1 MVLFFEGKTLT
12 RENAD
17 HWFVTEVLPLE
28 GTLER
33 FLRRNWR
40 DEDEIAD
47 LRQEVYARV
56 LVAWRVGKPDSA
68 QAFVLSTARNLL
80 IDRARRARIVSI
92 ETFADMDAVE
102 IVVESGDID
111 RHLMARSEL
120 RLLQTALELLP
131 PRCREVV
138 QLRKI
143 DGLSQREVATKMG
156 ITEDTVERQ
165 VAKGI
170 RALAAALA
178 NTGSRS
184 TDTPSAIGHAREVQ
198 PR

>member
-1 MVLFFEGKTLT
+1 MT
-12 RENAD
+12 RDEAD
-17 HWFVTEVLPLE
+17 TWFVREVLPLE

-40 DEDEIAD
+40 DESEIAD
-47 LRQEVYARV
+47 LRQEVYAKV
-56 LVAWRVGKPDSA
+56 LVAWGLGRPDSV
-68 QAFVLSTARNLL
+68 QAFLLATARNLL

-102 IVVESGDID
+102 IATESVHTDG
-111 RHLMARSEL
+111 HLMARSEL
-120 RLLQTALELLP
+120 RLLQAALDLLP
-131 PRCREVV
+131 QRCREVV

-143 DGLSQREVATKMG
+143 DGLSQREVAAKMG
-156 ITEDTVERQ
+156 ITQDTVERQ

-178 NTGSRS
+178 NTGTGSMGDRS
-184 TDTPSAIGHAREVQ
+184 FNDQTLGAK

>member
-1 MVLFFEGKTLT
+1 MT
-12 RENAD
+12 RDEAD
-17 HWFVTEVLPLE
+17 AWFVREVLPLE
-28 GTLER
+28 GMLER

-40 DEDEIAD
+40 DESEIAD
-47 LRQEVYARV
+47 LRQEVYAKV
-56 LVAWRVGKPDSA
+56 LVAGGVGRPDSI
-68 QAFVLSTARNLL
+68 QAFLLATARNLL

-102 IVVESGDID
+102 IATEGANTDG
-111 RHLMARSEL
+111 HLMARSEL
-120 RLLQTALELLP
+120 RLLQAALELLP
-131 PRCREVV
+131 QRCREVV

-143 DGLSQREVATKMG
+143 DGLSQREVAAKMG
-156 ITEDTVERQ
+156 ITQDTVERQ

-178 NTGSRS
+178 NTGTGSIGNRS
-184 TDTPSAIGHAREVQ
+184 LNDQALGAK

>member
-1 MVLFFEGKTLT
+1 MT
-12 RENAD
+12 RDEVD
-17 HWFVTEVLPLE
+17 DWFVKEVLPLE
-28 GTLER
+28 GVLER

-40 DEDEIAD
+40 DQGEIAD
-47 LRQEVYARV
+47 LRQEVYVKVFVSCASGR
-56 LVAWRVGKPDSA
+56 PDSA

-92 ETFADMDAVE
+92 ETFADMDAL
-102 IVVESGDID
+102 DIGGEAFPTE

-120 RLLQTALELLP
+120 RLLQSALALLP

-138 QLRKI
+138 ELRKI
-143 DGLSQREVATKMG
+143 EGLSQREVATRMG

-165 VAKGI
+165 VSKGV

-178 NTGSRS
+178 GAGSGSRVGS
-184 TDTPSAIGHAREVQ
+184 TRSEPDDVQ
-198 PR
+198 VRGTMPV

>member
-1 MVLFFEGKTLT
+1 MTL
-12 RENAD
+12 ED
-17 HWFVTEVLPLE
+17 KDDWFVTEVLPLE

-40 DEDEIAD
+40 DENEIAD
-47 LRQEVYARV
+47 LRQEVYAKV
-56 LVAWRVGKPDSA
+56 LIAWSVSRPDSA
-68 QAFVLSTARNLL
+68 QAFLLSTARNLL

-102 IVVESGDID
+102 MVAEAVHID

-120 RLLQTALELLP
+120 RMVQAALELLP
-131 PRCREVV
+131 LRCREVI

-143 DGLSQREVATKMG
+143 DGLSQREVAAMMG

-165 VAKGI
+165 VSKGI

-178 NTGSRS
+178 NTGSSS
-184 TDTPSAIGHAREVQ
+184 TGKRTVSEQAWGVKPG
-198 PR
+198 

>member
-1 MVLFFEGKTLT
+1 MT
-12 RENAD
+12 RDEAD
-17 HWFVTEVLPLE
+17 DWFVTEVLPLE

-40 DEDEIAD
+40 DENDIAD
-47 LRQEVYARV
+47 LRQEVYTRV
-56 LVAWRVGKPDSA
+56 FMAWSVVKPNSV
-68 QAFVLSTARNLL
+68 QAFLLSTARNLL

-102 IVVESGDID
+102 IVAESVQTDG
-111 RHLMARSEL
+111 HLMARSEL
-120 RLLQTALELLP
+120 RLLQVALELLP

-143 DGLSQREVATKMG
+143 DGLSQREVALKMG

-165 VAKGI
+165 VAKGV

-178 NTGSRS
+178 NTGTGSIGNRS
-184 TDTPSAIGHAREVQ
+184 FNEQALRAK

>member
-1 MVLFFEGKTLT
+1 MT

-17 HWFVTEVLPLE
+17 DWFVTEVLPLE

-165 VAKGI
+165 VAKGV
-170 RALAAALA
+170 RALAAAIA
-178 NTGSRS
+178 NTGSGS
-184 TDTPSAIGHAREVQ
+184 TVARGAIGQAQEVQ
-198 PR
+198 LR

>member
-1 MVLFFEGKTLT
+1 MT
-12 RENAD
+12 RNEAD
-17 HWFVTEVLPLE
+17 DWFMTEVLPLE

-40 DEDEIAD
+40 EENDIAD

-56 LVAWRVGKPDSA
+56 LLAWRGGKPDSV
-68 QAFVLSTARNLL
+68 QAFLLSTARNLL
-80 IDRARRARIVSI
+80 IDRARRGRIVSI

-102 IVVESGDID
+102 IVAESVHTD

-120 RLLQTALELLP
+120 RLLQSALELLP

-143 DGLSQREVATKMG
+143 DGLSQREVAAKMG
-156 ITEDTVERQ
+156 VTEDTVERQ
-165 VAKGI
+165 VAKGV

-178 NTGSRS
+178 NTGTGSMANR
-184 TDTPSAIGHAREVQ
+184 PLNEQALGAK

>member
-1 MVLFFEGKTLT
+1 MRRAET
-12 RENAD
+12 D
-17 HWFVTEVLPLE
+17 DWFVTEVLPLE
-28 GTLER
+28 GILER

-40 DEDEIAD
+40 DENDIAD
-47 LRQEVYARV
+47 LRQEVYAKV
-56 LVAWRVGKPDSA
+56 LVAWCVGRPDSA
-68 QAFVLSTARNLL
+68 QAFLLSTARNLL

-102 IVVESGDID
+102 MFAEAGHTD

-120 RLLQTALELLP
+120 RLVQAALESLP
-131 PRCREVV
+131 IRCREVV

-143 DGLSQREVATKMG
+143 DGLSQREVAARMG

-165 VAKGI
+165 VSKGI

-178 NTGSRS
+178 NTGSGS
-184 TDTPSAIGHAREVQ
+184 TGKRAASEKARGVN
-198 PR
+198 PG